1 MKYNYDWF
9 EPINED
15 VSLENNPAM
24 DDNDFE
30 HPTSVGE
37 PTMNEEEDS
46 NKLSSNE
53 EEDSDEP
60 SFQERVM
67 LIIN

>member
-1 MKYNYDWF
+1 MKHNYDWF
-9 EPINED
+9 ESVNED
-15 VSLENNPAM
+15 VSIENNPAM

-37 PTMNEEEDS
+37 PTMNEEDQNEL
-46 NKLSSNE
+46 NPNE